1 MPSERKKMQKVK
13 KSDEDASLFLIYL
26 GGDYSVSTVYDIIAH
41 HALSVALFD
50 NRLSH
55 YWHRASSLDRFSLY

>member
-1 MPSERKKMQKVK
+1 MMRMLHYFSY
-13 KSDEDASLFLIYL
+13 IG

-41 HALSVALFD
+41 HALSAALFD

>member
-13 KSDEDASLFLIYL
+13 KSDEDASLFLIYW
-26 GGDYSVSTVYDIIAH
+26 GGGVCSVSAVYDIIAH

-55 YWHRASSLDRFSLY
+55 YWH

>member
-26 GGDYSVSTVYDIIAH
+26 GGGGLLGQHRLRYHSASCIICCI
-41 HALSVALFD
+41 V
-50 NRLSH
+50 
-55 YWHRASSLDRFSLY
+55 